1 MNWRRLLLHI
11 GFWVV
16 YALYDGYLSV
26 PLSGTSFAH
35 LSMGQRLWLGYLAE
49 FVLLVVKIPAVY
61 LVLYRFIPRSF
72 QTKKYLSF
80 GFQVF
85 ATVALVSTTSFFLWQ
100 KVIYPHIFHIDGP
113 APASSAW
120 QVLFRALWSSFDF
133 MMLIS
138 IASALRLFRMR
149 IQTAEREKELIEEK
163 LQSELRFLRAQTN
176 PHFLFNT
183 LNNLY
188 HLARKR
194 SEDTPDAILKLSEL
208 LRFMLY
214 ECAAPQISINR
225 ELKVIDHYLE
235 LERLRYGNRLAIRYR
250 LEVDRDDE
258 LIAPLLLLP
267 LIENAFK
274 HGASESRGDTWVD
287 IFIKINNR
295 QLTMQV
301 SNPKDLTSGNLQEG
315 IGLKNV
321 RRQLELIYPGHQLML
336 EDKGD
341 EFCVYLSIHLS
352 HE

>member
-1 MNWRRLLLHI
+1 MNRRLLLHI
-11 GFWVV
+11 GFWVA

-35 LSMGQRLWLGYLAE
+35 LSMGQRLWIGYQAE
-49 FVLLVVKIPAVY
+49 FVLLTVKIPAVY
-61 LVLYRFIPRSF
+61 LVLYRFIPRTF
-72 QTKKYLSF
+72 QTKKYFSF
-80 GFQVF
+80 ALQVLV
-85 ATVALVSTTSFFLWQ
+85 TVAFVSTVLFIFWQ
-100 KVIYPHIFHIDGP
+100 KIIYPHIFHIDGP

-120 QVLFRALWSSFDF
+120 VVLFRALWSSFDF

-138 IASALRLFRMR
+138 VASALKLFRMR
-149 IQTAEREKELIEEK
+149 IQTAEREKALMEEK
-163 LQSELRFLRAQTN
+163 LQSELQFLRAQTN

-214 ECAAPQISINR
+214 ECSTPQISISR
-225 ELKVIDHYLE
+225 ELKVIDSYLD
-235 LERLRYGNRLAIRYR
+235 LERLRYGERLSIRY
-250 LEVDRDDE
+250 EAAIDHEDQP
-258 LIAPLLLLP
+258 IAPLLLLP

-274 HGASESRGDTWVD
+274 HGASEARGATWVD
-287 IFIKINNR
+287 IFIKINN
-295 QLTMQV
+295 QLLELKV
-301 SNPKDLTSGNLQEG
+301 SNPKDPAAKNLQEG

-321 RRQLELIYPGHQLML
+321 RRQLELVYPEHELKI
-336 EDKGD
+336 EDKGE
-341 EFCVYLSIHLS
+341 EFCVYLSIHLN